1 MDGQERGAVMHAGRG
16 TRSTTAITAACLG
29 FVLWAAGCTAA
40 PDAATSPTSNP
51 LPTVSVPTPPPA
63 APSTPPVASA
73 PATAVTPMPGVP
85 SVAVPAAPP
94 PAASADPAPSA
105 TPAPSSAAPGSP
117 APSTIKPVPVAEPS
131 PQPGTSAPEPSATAT
146 VVPVASE
153 DSGPAVYYVAIDD
166 GGARG
171 VRFGCNDSLVPVR
184 GAEVP
189 GDPLSV
195 ALGRL
200 LEGGMPVDSDAAL
213 YDSLAD
219 SSLTFLS
226 GYMSGSTVVVNL
238 SGSLRPGGV
247 CDIPR
252 IQAQLTHT
260 VVAATGAS
268 RAEIY
273 VNGRTLTEA
282 LSVR

>member
-1 MDGQERGAVMHAGRG
+1 MDGQERWAVMHAGRG
-16 TRSTTAITAACLG
+16 PKSTTAITAACLIFG
-29 FVLWAAGCTAA
+29 LWMAGCTTVPAEPSESGAA
-40 PDAATSPTSNP
+40 GPLPIVSMTSPA
-51 LPTVSVPTPPPA
+51 PTASPIAPVPSASTP
-63 APSTPPVASA
+63 APSS
-73 PATAVTPMPGVP
+73 PGTP
-85 SVAVPAAPP
+85 SVAVPAASP
-94 PAASADPAPSA
+94 PAAIPAPAPSESTPASSVA
-105 TPAPSSAAPGSP
+105 TPTPPAA
-117 APSTIKPVPVAEPS
+117 VVEPS
-131 PQPGTSAPEPSATAT
+131 PQPGTSAPEPTATAT
-146 VVPVASE
+146 VIPVDSE
-153 DSGPAVYYVAIDD
+153 NSGPAVYYVAIDD

-171 VRFGCNDSLVPVR
+171 VRFGCNDSLVPIR
-184 GAEVP
+184 GVAVP

-200 LEGGMPVDSDAAL
+200 LEAGMPVDSDAAL

-219 SSLTFLS
+219 SSLRYLS
-226 GYMSGSTVVVNL
+226 GYMSGATVVVNL

-252 IQAQLTHT
+252 IQAQLTQT
-260 VVAATGAS
+260 IVSASGAS

>member
-1 MDGQERGAVMHAGRG
+1 MRAGRG
-16 TRSTTAITAACLG
+16 TRSTTTIAAACLAAS
-29 FVLWAAGCTAA
+29 LWVAGCTAA
-40 PDAATSPTSNP
+40 GTPQGTGP
-51 LPTVSVPTPPPA
+51 LPTVSVPSPSPAATPAPAASTPAVPDPVGSAPVDSAPSVSVPGA
-63 APSTPPVASA
+63 APSATGPGVSA
-73 PATAVTPMPGVP
+73 PGTP

-94 PAASADPAPSA
+94 SPVPASSGGSVQSA
-105 TPAPSSAAPGSP
+105 TEPGPA
-117 APSTIKPVPVAEPS
+117 VEPS
-131 PQPGTSAPEPSATAT
+131 PQPGTSAPEPASTAT
-146 VVPVASE
+146 VIPVDA
-153 DSGPAVYYVAIDD
+153 SGPAVYYVAIDD
-166 GGARG
+166 GGSRG

-184 GAEVP
+184 GVAVP

-200 LEGGMPVDSDAAL
+200 LGAGMPLDSDAAL
-213 YDSLAD
+213 YDALAS
-219 SSLTFLS
+219 SSLRYLS
-226 GYMSGSTVVVNL
+226 GYMNGSTVVVNL

-260 VVAATGAS
+260 IVSASGAT

>member
-1 MDGQERGAVMHAGRG
+1 MHAGRG
-16 TRSTTAITAACLG
+16 TKSTTAITAACLLFG
-29 FVLWAAGCTAA
+29 LWVAGCTAVPA
-40 PDAATSPTSNP
+40 GPEDSEVAGP
-51 LPTVSVPTPPPA
+51 LPTVSVTPPA
-63 APSTPPVASA
+63 VPSTEPVASTPAASASGTSA
-73 PATAVTPMPGVP
+73 PAQPSPGTP

-94 PAASADPAPSA
+94 APSTA
-105 TPAPSSAAPGSP
+105 PPSSPSP
-117 APSTIKPVPVAEPS
+117 APTQPVPVVEPS
-131 PQPGTSAPEPSATAT
+131 PQPGTSAPEPTATAT
-146 VVPVASE
+146 VIPVDSA

-184 GAEVP
+184 GVAVP

-200 LEGGMPVDSDAAL
+200 LEAGMPVDSDAAL
-213 YDSLAD
+213 YDALAD
-219 SSLTFLS
+219 SSLRYLS
-226 GYMSGSTVVVNL
+226 GYKSGATVVVNL

-252 IQAQLTHT
+252 IQAQLTQT
-260 VVAATGAS
+260 IVQASGAS

>member
-1 MDGQERGAVMHAGRG
+1 VDGQERGAVMHAVRG
-16 TRSTTAITAACLG
+16 SKSTTTITAACLMFG
-29 FVLWAAGCTAA
+29 LWVAGCTPAPPGSA
-40 PDAATSPTSNP
+40 DPDAASP
-51 LPTVSVPTPPPA
+51 LPTISVAPRTPSASTAPTA
-63 APSTPPVASA
+63 STPVASA
-73 PATAVTPMPGVP
+73 PTPSDLVPQNSGTP

-94 PAASADPAPSA
+94 SPATP
-105 TPAPSSAAPGSP
+105 TPAPSSPSSAASP
-117 APSTIKPVPVAEPS
+117 TQPAAAVEPS
-131 PQPGTSAPEPSATAT
+131 PRPGTSAPEPTPTPT
-146 VVPVASE
+146 VIPVDAE
-153 DSGPAVYYVAIDD
+153 NYGPAVYYVAIDD

-184 GAEVP
+184 GVAVP

-200 LEGGMPVDSDAAL
+200 LGAGMPVDSDAAL
-213 YDSLAD
+213 YDALAD
-219 SSLTFLS
+219 SSLRYLS
-226 GYMSGSTVVVNL
+226 GYMSGATVVVNL

-252 IQAQLTHT
+252 IQAQLTQT
-260 VVAATGAS
+260 IVQASGAS

>member
-1 MDGQERGAVMHAGRG
+1 MHAGRG
-16 TRSTTAITAACLG
+16 SKSTTAIAAACLA
-29 FVLWAAGCTAA
+29 FSLWVAGCTSVPEAA
-40 PDAATSPTSNP
+40 PPAEKGP
-51 LPTVSVPTPPPA
+51 LPTVTVSSP
-63 APSTPPVASA
+63 PSTTSPLPVASA
-73 PATAVTPMPGVP
+73 TAAPPSAASSPGTP
-85 SVAVPAAPP
+85 SVTVPAAPP
-94 PAASADPAPSA
+94 PPA
-105 TPAPSSAAPGSP
+105 TPAPSPAPANTPSPVATEPGS
-117 APSTIKPVPVAEPS
+117 AVEPS
-131 PQPGTSAPEPSATAT
+131 PEPGTSAPEPSATDT
-146 VVPVASE
+146 VIPVDVDAY
-153 DSGPAVYYVAIDD
+153 GPAVYYVAIDD

-184 GAEVP
+184 GVAVP

-200 LEGGMPVDSDAAL
+200 LGAGMPLDSDAAL
-213 YDSLAD
+213 YDALAG
-219 SSLTFLS
+219 SSLRYLS
-226 GYMSGSTVVVNL
+226 GYMNGSTVVVNL
-238 SGSLRPGGV
+238 SGSLRPGGI

-260 VVAATGAS
+260 IVSASGAT